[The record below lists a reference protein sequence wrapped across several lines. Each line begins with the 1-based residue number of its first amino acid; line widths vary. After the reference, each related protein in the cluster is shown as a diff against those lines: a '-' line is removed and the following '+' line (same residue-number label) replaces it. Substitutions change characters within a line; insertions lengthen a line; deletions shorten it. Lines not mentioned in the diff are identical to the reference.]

1 VAGNSYLSPTAA
13 NFGKPASAQAG
24 LGIVRFPNG
33 KFADVSGM
41 ARLEHA
47 VLTGLTC
54 EYGAVKN
61 FFQKITK
68 KFYPPSNLSNLSN
81 PSKVSIY
88 KEEEM

>member
-1 VAGNSYLSPTAA
+1 MAGNSYLSPTAA

-61 FFQKITK
+61 FFSKNHQEVLSPVKPVK
-68 KFYPPSNLSNLSN
+68 PVKGVNL
-81 PSKVSIY
+81 
-88 KEEEM
+88 